1 MKLST
6 LILPFVLVATGCT
19 TVPVTASFPQV
30 PAELTTPCQ
39 DLQLIESGTKK
50 LSQVVAVVAKN
61 YGQYQECQVKV
72 ELWKQWYDTQK
83 KIFDEIN

>member
-6 LILPFVLVATGCT
+6 LILPFVFVATGCT
-19 TVPVTASFPQV
+19 TVAVKIVFPQV
-30 PAELTTPCQ
+30 PAELTAPCQ
-39 DLQLIESGTKK
+39 DLQLIEPSTKK
-50 LSQVVAVVAKN
+50 LSEVVAVVAKN

>member
-1 MKLST
+1 MKRFISLLTS
-6 LILPFVLVATGCT
+6 VLLASCST

-30 PAELTTPCQ
+30 PAELTTPCP
-39 DLQLIESGTKK
+39 DLLLLDPETRK

-72 ELWKQWYDTQK
+72 GAWTDWYNTQK
-83 KIFDEIN
+83 NIFESVK